1 MLGTD
6 LHYEVVIR
14 WSNEDQAYIAIVPEL
29 PGCMADGSTYV
40 EAVANIELVM
50 REWVETAHELGRVP
64 PKAKAVL
71 ISK

>member
-1 MLGTD
+1 MRGTD

-14 WSNEDQAYIAIVPEL
+14 WSNEDQAYIAMVPEL
-29 PGCMADGSTYV
+29 PGCMSDGSTYV

-64 PKAKAVL
+64 PTPRAVL
-71 ISK
+71 VSK